1 MHLPLIAS
9 CGCVSEN
16 TPLPALAGLLPAPE
30 CRSLISEASKPFG
43 GYQILRESVLHPN
56 NYLPRFLII
65 NSFNLFTLNQF
76 YLINLLFSGKLPT
89 FQIFQRRISL
99 SGLAKAH
106 PEEVP
111 TRQGPSSTS
120 SPLAPS
126 SYRRVSVPV
135 DVILSSVHLI
145 ISHSLLTFHKLS
157 IIGEWLRLNFST
169 LKWQRYSDLGSVI
182 FRRLCN

>member
-1 MHLPLIAS
+1 MRGPGFNLKYHKISKGRKERLSLPFVRSLRRMHLPLIAS

-99 SGLAKAH
+99 SGLANAH

-120 SPLAPS
+120 LPLAPS
-126 SYRRVSVPV
+126 SYRRVPGPV
-135 DVILSSVHLI
+135 GCDFIFCSSHHLSLI
-145 ISHSLLTFHKLS
+145 ANIS
-157 IIGEWLRLNFST
+157 
-169 LKWQRYSDLGSVI
+169 
-182 FRRLCN
+182 

>member
-16 TPLPALAGLLPAPE
+16 TPLPALAGLLSAPG
-30 CRSLISEASKPFG
+30 CCSLISEASKPFG

-65 NSFNLFTLNQF
+65 SSFNLSTLNQF

-89 FQIFQRRISL
+89 FQIFQRRSSL
-99 SGLAKAH
+99 SGLANAH

-111 TRQGPSSTS
+111 TVSGQA
-120 SPLAPS
+120 PLL
-126 SYRRVSVPV
+126 RRLPLPPIEEHLCQWG
-135 DVILSSVHLI
+135 VILSSVHLI
-145 ISHSLLTFHKLS
+145 IFHSLLTFHKLS
-157 IIGEWLRLNFST
+157 IIGE
-169 LKWQRYSDLGSVI
+169 
-182 FRRLCN
+182 